1 MVPEAG
7 IEPARLSA
15 RDFLTTSTFATA
27 QHLAGR
33 SWSGARLHHSL
44 AAAGARRLLST
55 PSQAVAWTWLGVGS
69 DAEASRAFAD
79 FDGLHFERFPP
90 KAQIVQVPCV
100 YRFHHSGVVLNT
112 LKTPTS
118 IYWRLAGPWPSS
130 LAAKLQLGCP
140 QTVVT
145 IDLVT
150 RWRKQRRLDKTDFK
164 SAVSTSFTTGA
175 RQTLSQ
181 AHRQGGPCGAIK
193 GVENWRRDP
202 ESNRTRRICNP
213 LHNRFAIA
221 PGGLT
226 R

>member
-1 MVPEAG
+1 LATPECYPRLWVEGYRIFRNAIERKPIVLPDSCDFSRLLWNAKERFMVPEAG

-100 YRFHHSGVVLNT
+100 YRFHHSGVVRNAP
-112 LKTPTS
+112 KTPTFWPAS
-118 IYWRLAGPWPSS
+118 SSRKDLTEQVLSPLDLRVSHPRAAGRL
-130 LAAKLQLGCP
+130 
-140 QTVVT
+140 
-145 IDLVT
+145 
-150 RWRKQRRLDKTDFK
+150 
-164 SAVSTSFTTGA
+164 
-175 RQTLSQ
+175 
-181 AHRQGGPCGAIK
+181 
-193 GVENWRRDP
+193 
-202 ESNRTRRICNP
+202 
-213 LHNRFAIA
+213 
-221 PGGLT
+221 
-226 R
+226 